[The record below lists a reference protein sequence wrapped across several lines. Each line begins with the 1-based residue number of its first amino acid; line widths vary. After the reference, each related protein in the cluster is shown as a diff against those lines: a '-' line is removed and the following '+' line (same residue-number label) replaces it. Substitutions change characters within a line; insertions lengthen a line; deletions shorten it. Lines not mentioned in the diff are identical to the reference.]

1 MSYPYKSV
9 VEKIDTLTRKY
20 REWFYTPINIDMEA
34 FPSISKDGLKEYNVI
49 DEYFCYSFDPNRVY
63 LQIEAWK
70 GRGCR

>member
-34 FPSISKDGLKEYNVI
+34 FPSISKDGLKEYN
-49 DEYFCYSFDPNRVY
+49 
-63 LQIEAWK
+63 
-70 GRGCR
+70 G